1 MKIDKI
7 TLNEIKPATYN
18 PRIMSIEEQEKLEK
32 NLQEFGLVDP
42 IIINLK
48 NNQIIGGHQRYKILQ
63 KEQEK
68 TGKQKEFTL
77 IQMGDIGWVFLDE
90 DMYINDENHEKA
102 LNLALNKIS
111 GQWDTN
117 KLQSLLEEITLTDL
131 DVELTG
137 FDNIDYTEINETT
150 LDEILHTHTHT
161 LNDNTIHEPQKTV
174 EDDNYTREKHTNLET
189 NIKQGDIYKLGNHKL
204 ICGDCTKKE
213 TLTKLIQNNKID
225 CLITDPPYGVD
236 YNNKNEFLNKYD
248 NGDRNQTPILN
259 DAIDD
264 YKQFFT
270 KVLQNIKQFLNNY
283 NTIYIFMSGVQL
295 HNLRISIDETGY
307 KFSQYLIWLKNN
319 HVLSRL
325 DYQPKTEY
333 CLYGWYNHHKFYGEF
348 NTDVLEFPRPQK
360 SKLHPTMKPIPLI
373 SKLIQNSTKEKMNI
387 LDVFGGSGTTLIA
400 CEQLNRNCYMIELSP
415 EYCQTIINRWEEY
428 TGQTAEKI
436 V

>member
-1 MKIDKI
+1 MEFETI
-7 TLNEIKPATYN
+7 TLNEIKPSKYN
-18 PRIMSIEEQEKLEK
+18 PRIITPEEQEKLEK

-42 IIINLK
+42 IIINVK
-48 NNQIIGGHQRYKILQ
+48 TNQIIGGHQRYEIL
-63 KEQEK
+63 K
-68 TGKQKEFTL
+68 KQDTNTKYTL
-77 IQMGDIGWVFLDE
+77 LKQGDIGWVFKESNLQIQDE
-90 DMYINDENHEKA
+90 IHEKA

-117 KLQSLLEEITLTDL
+117 KLQPLLEEITLTDL

-150 LDEILHTHTHT
+150 LDEILHTHT

-174 EDDNYTREKHTNLET
+174 EEDNYTEKHTNIET

-236 YNNKNEFLNKYD
+236 YGSKNEFLNKMYNCRISNPTRIIND
-248 NGDRNQTPILN
+248 NL
-259 DAIDD
+259 DD
-264 YKQFFT
+264 YKSFFT
-270 KVLQNIKQFLNNY
+270 KVLENIKQFLNDY
-283 NTIYIFMSGVQL
+283 NTVYIFMEGLEL
-295 HNLRISIDETGY
+295 HNLRISIEETGY

-319 HVLSRL
+319 HTFSRL
-325 DYQPKTEY
+325 DYKLKTEY

-360 SKLHPTMKPIPLI
+360 SKLHPTMKPIQLI

-428 TGQTAEKI
+428 TGQKAEKI
-436 V
+436 TK

>member
-1 MKIDKI
+1 MEFETI
-7 TLNEIKPATYN
+7 TLNEIKPSKYN
-18 PRIMSIEEQEKLEK
+18 PRIITPEEQEKLEK

-42 IIINLK
+42 IIINVK
-48 NNQIIGGHQRYKILQ
+48 TNQIIGGHQRYEIL
-63 KEQEK
+63 K
-68 TGKQKEFTL
+68 KQDTNTKYTL
-77 IQMGDIGWVFLDE
+77 LKQGDIGWVFKESNLQIQDE
-90 DMYINDENHEKA
+90 IHEKA

-117 KLQSLLEEITLTDL
+117 KLQPLLEEITLTDL

-174 EDDNYTREKHTNLET
+174 EEDNYTEKHTNIET

-236 YNNKNEFLNKYD
+236 YGNKNEFLNKYD
-248 NGDRNQTPILN
+248 EGNRNQTPILN

-264 YKQFFT
+264 YKRFFT
-270 KVLQNIKQFLNNY
+270 KVLQNIKQFLNDY
-283 NTIYIFMSGVQL
+283 NTVYIFMSGVEL

-348 NTDVLEFPRPQK
+348 NTDVLEFPRSQQ
-360 SKLHPTMKPIPLI
+360 SKLHPTMKPIQLI

-387 LDVFGGSGTTLIA
+387 LDVFGGSGTTLIV

-428 TGQTAEKI
+428 TGQKAEKI
-436 V
+436 TK

>member
-1 MKIDKI
+1 MK
-7 TLNEIKPATYN
+7 Y
-18 PRIMSIEEQEKLEK
+18 
-32 NLQEFGLVDP
+32 
-42 IIINLK
+42 
-48 NNQIIGGHQRYKILQ
+48 Y
-63 KEQEK
+63 
-68 TGKQKEFTL
+68 
-77 IQMGDIGWVFLDE
+77 
-90 DMYINDENHEKA
+90 
-102 LNLALNKIS
+102 
-111 GQWDTN
+111 
-117 KLQSLLEEITLTDL
+117 
-131 DVELTG
+131 
-137 FDNIDYTEINETT
+137 
-150 LDEILHTHTHT
+150 THT

-174 EDDNYTREKHTNLET
+174 EEDNYTEKHTNIET

-225 CLITDPPYGVD
+225 CLITDPPYGVE
-236 YNNKNEFLNKYD
+236 YNNKNEFLNKYYTG
-248 NGDRNQTPILN
+248 NRNQTPILN

-333 CLYGWYNHHKFYGEF
+333 CLYGWYNHHKYYGEF
-348 NTDVLEFPRPQK
+348 NTDILEFPRPQK

-436 V
+436 TK

>member
-18 PRIMSIEEQEKLEK
+18 PRIMSIEEQEK
-32 NLQEFGLVDP
+32 
-42 IIINLK
+42 
-48 NNQIIGGHQRYKILQ
+48 
-63 KEQEK
+63 
-68 TGKQKEFTL
+68 TGKPKEFTL

-111 GQWDTN
+111 GEWDTN

-150 LDEILHTHTHT
+150 LDEILHT

-174 EDDNYTREKHTNLET
+174 EDDNYTEKHTNIET

-236 YNNKNEFLNKYD
+236 YGNKNEFLNKYN
-248 NGDRNQTPILN
+248 NGNRNQTPILN

-264 YKQFFT
+264 YKRFFT
-270 KVLQNIKQFLNNY
+270 KVLQNIKQFLNDY
-283 NTIYIFMSGVQL
+283 NTVYIFMMGVQL

-348 NTDVLEFPRPQK
+348 NTDVLEFPRPQQ

-428 TGQTAEKI
+428 TGQKAEKI
-436 V
+436 TK

>member
-48 NNQIIGGHQRYKILQ
+48 NNQIIGGHQRYEILQ

-111 GQWDTN
+111 GEWDTN

-150 LDEILHTHTHT
+150 LDEILHT

-174 EDDNYTREKHTNLET
+174 EEDNYTEKHTQTIET

-248 NGDRNQTPILN
+248 KGNHNQTPILN

-325 DYQPKTEY
+325 DYHPKTEH
-333 CLYGWYNHHKFYGEF
+333 CLYGWYNHHKYYGEF
-348 NTDVLEFPRPQK
+348 NTDILEFPLPQK

-436 V
+436 TK

>member
-77 IQMGDIGWVFLDE
+77 IQRGDIGWVFLDE

-150 LDEILHTHTHT
+150 LDEILHT
-161 LNDNTIHEPQKTV
+161 NDNTIHEPQKTV
-174 EDDNYTREKHTNLET
+174 EEDNYTEKHTQTIET
-189 NIKQGDIYKLGNHKL
+189 NIKQGDLYKLGNHKL

-248 NGDRNQTPILN
+248 KGNLNQTPILN

-270 KVLQNIKQFLNNY
+270 KVLQNIKQFLNDY
-283 NTIYIFMSGVQL
+283 NTVYIFMIGMEL

-319 HVLSRL
+319 HVLSRR

>member
-1 MKIDKI
+1 MKVETI
-7 TLNEIKPATYN
+7 TLNEIKPAAYN
-18 PRIMSIEEQEKLEK
+18 PRIMSEEETEKLEK

-111 GQWDTN
+111 GEWDTN

-150 LDEILHTHTHT
+150 LDEILHTHT

-174 EDDNYTREKHTNLET
+174 EEDNYTEKHTNIET

-248 NGDRNQTPILN
+248 KGNRSQTPILN

-307 KFSQYLIWLKNN
+307 KFSQYLTWLKNN

-333 CLYGWYNHHKFYGEF
+333 CLYGWYNHHKYYGEF
-348 NTDVLEFPRPQK
+348 NTDILEFPRPQK

-428 TGQTAEKI
+428 TGQKAEKI
-436 V
+436 TK

>member
-1 MKIDKI
+1 MEFETI
-7 TLNEIKPATYN
+7 TLNEIKPSKYN
-18 PRIMSIEEQEKLEK
+18 PRIITPEEQEKLEK
-32 NLQEFGLVDP
+32 NLQKFGLVDP
-42 IIINLK
+42 IIINVK
-48 NNQIIGGHQRYKILQ
+48 TNQIIGGHQRYEIL
-63 KEQEK
+63 K
-68 TGKQKEFTL
+68 KQDTNTKYTL
-77 IQMGDIGWVFLDE
+77 LKQGDIGWVFKESNLQIQDE
-90 DMYINDENHEKA
+90 IHEKA

-117 KLQSLLEEITLTDL
+117 KLQPLLEEITLTDL

-174 EDDNYTREKHTNLET
+174 EEDNYTEKHTNIET
-189 NIKQGDIYKLGNHKL
+189 NIKQGNIYKLGNHKL

-236 YNNKNEFLNKYD
+236 YGNKNEFLNKYD
-248 NGDRNQTPILN
+248 EGNRNQTPILN

-264 YKQFFT
+264 YKRFFT
-270 KVLQNIKQFLNNY
+270 KVLQNIKQFLNDY
-283 NTIYIFMSGVQL
+283 NTVYIFMSGVEL

-360 SKLHPTMKPIPLI
+360 SKLHPTMKPIQLI

-428 TGQTAEKI
+428 TGQKAEKI
-436 V
+436 TK

>member
-48 NNQIIGGHQRYKILQ
+48 NNQIIGGHQRYEILQ

-111 GQWDTN
+111 GEWDTN

-150 LDEILHTHTHT
+150 LDEILHT

-174 EDDNYTREKHTNLET
+174 EEDNYTEKHTQTIET

-248 NGDRNQTPILN
+248 KGNHNQTPILN

-325 DYQPKTEY
+325 DYHPKTEH
-333 CLYGWYNHHKFYGEF
+333 CLYGWYKSQKNYADFK
-348 NTDVLEFPRPQK
+348 TDILKFPRPQK

-428 TGQTAEKI
+428 TGLTAEKI
-436 V
+436 TK

>member
-1 MKIDKI
+1 MEFETI
-7 TLNEIKPATYN
+7 TLNEIKPSKYN
-18 PRIMSIEEQEKLEK
+18 PRIITPEEQEKLEK

-42 IIINLK
+42 IIINVK
-48 NNQIIGGHQRYKILQ
+48 TNQIIGGHQRYEIL
-63 KEQEK
+63 K
-68 TGKQKEFTL
+68 KQDTNTKYTL
-77 IQMGDIGWVFLDE
+77 LKQGDIGWVFKESNLQIQDE
-90 DMYINDENHEKA
+90 IHEKA

-117 KLQSLLEEITLTDL
+117 KLQPLLEEITLTDL

-137 FDNIDYTEINETT
+137 FDNIDYTEINEIT

-174 EDDNYTREKHTNLET
+174 EEDNYTKKHTNIET

-236 YNNKNEFLNKYD
+236 YGNKNEFLNKYD
-248 NGDRNQTPILN
+248 DGKRNQTLILN

-264 YKQFFT
+264 YKRFFT
-270 KVLQNIKQFLNNY
+270 KVLQNIKQFLNDY
-283 NTIYIFMSGVQL
+283 NTVYIFMSGVEL
-295 HNLRISIDETGY
+295 HNLRISINETGY

-348 NTDVLEFPRPQK
+348 NTDILEFPRPQK
-360 SKLHPTMKPIPLI
+360 STLHPTMKPIPLI

-428 TGQTAEKI
+428 TGQKAEKI
-436 V
+436 TK

>member
-1 MKIDKI
+1 MEFETI
-7 TLNEIKPATYN
+7 TLNEIKPSKYN
-18 PRIMSIEEQEKLEK
+18 PRIITPEEQEKLEK

-42 IIINLK
+42 IIINVK
-48 NNQIIGGHQRYKILQ
+48 TNQIIGGHQRYEIL
-63 KEQEK
+63 K
-68 TGKQKEFTL
+68 KQDTNTKYTL
-77 IQMGDIGWVFLDE
+77 LKQGDIGWVFKESNLQIQDE
-90 DMYINDENHEKA
+90 IHEKA

-117 KLQSLLEEITLTDL
+117 KLQPLLEEITLTDL

-150 LDEILHTHTHT
+150 LDEILHTHT

-174 EDDNYTREKHTNLET
+174 EEDNYTEKHTNIET

-236 YNNKNEFLNKYD
+236 YGSKNEFLNKYD
-248 NGDRNQTPILN
+248 EGKRNQTLILN

-264 YKQFFT
+264 YKCFFT
-270 KVLQNIKQFLNNY
+270 KVLQNIKQFLNDY
-283 NTIYIFMSGVQL
+283 NTVYIFMSGVEL

-360 SKLHPTMKPIPLI
+360 SKLHPTMKPIQLI

-415 EYCQTIINRWEEY
+415 EYCQTIIKRWEEY
-428 TGQTAEKI
+428 TGQKAEKI
-436 V
+436 TK

>member
-48 NNQIIGGHQRYKILQ
+48 NNQIIGGHQRYEILQ

-111 GQWDTN
+111 GEWDTN

-150 LDEILHTHTHT
+150 LDEILHT
-161 LNDNTIHEPQKTV
+161 LNENTIHEPQKTV
-174 EDDNYTREKHTNLET
+174 EEDNYTEKHTNIET

-236 YNNKNEFLNKYD
+236 YGNKNEFLNKYD
-248 NGDRNQTPILN
+248 NGNRNQTPILN

-295 HNLRISIDETGY
+295 HNLQISIDETGY

-319 HVLSRL
+319 HVLSRF

-333 CLYGWYNHHKFYGEF
+333 CLYGWYNHHKYYGEF
-348 NTDVLEFPRPQK
+348 NTDILEFPRPQK
-360 SKLHPTMKPIPLI
+360 SKLHPTIKPIPLI

-415 EYCQTIINRWEEY
+415 EYCQTIINRWEKY
-428 TGQTAEKI
+428 TGQKAEKI
-436 V
+436 TK

>member
-48 NNQIIGGHQRYKILQ
+48 NNQIIGGHQRYEILQ

-90 DMYINDENHEKA
+90 DMHIKDENHEKA

-111 GQWDTN
+111 GEWDTN
-117 KLQSLLEEITLTDL
+117 KLQSILEEITLTDL

-150 LDEILHTHTHT
+150 LDEILHT

-174 EDDNYTREKHTNLET
+174 EEDNYTEKHTNIET

-248 NGDRNQTPILN
+248 KGNLNQTPIIN

-270 KVLQNIKQFLNNY
+270 KVLQNIKQFLNDY
-283 NTIYIFMSGVQL
+283 NTVYIFMSGVQL